1 MSQFKNLRISLVI
14 YAYFLTGGPRLR
26 ASQLI
31 RQITEVL
38 RDEFMLGAYGLDYSS
53 VLLKNVLTV
62 RKYCSEIGEKT
73 WHGKFYSGN
82 KTLDILLTQARGLVS
97 FIDTSLYRHY
107 KRSCHWQLFTLSS
120 FPLEPLDHFNLTWH

>member
-14 YAYFLTGGPRLR
+14 YAYLLTGGPRLR
-26 ASQLI
+26 GSQLI

-62 RKYCSEIGEKT
+62 RKYCSEIREKT
-73 WHGKFYSGN
+73 WHGKFYSGS
-82 KTLDILLTQARGLVS
+82 KTLDILLT
-97 FIDTSLYRHY
+97 
-107 KRSCHWQLFTLSS
+107 
-120 FPLEPLDHFNLTWH
+120 